1 MTEIEKAM
9 AAKVRAAKRLKEAQ
23 DEMDICE
30 AMYEGLIDSTKSA
43 HANTLMF
50 KYLTN
55 KANIS

>member
-30 AMYEGLIDSTKSA
+30 AIYEGLIDSTKTA
-43 HANTLMF
+43 NCNTLMF

>member
-30 AMYEGLIDSTKSA
+30 CLLQTAILDLVPETVLNEIINDLKDM
-43 HANTLMF
+43 
-50 KYLTN
+50 
-55 KANIS
+55 

>member
-9 AAKVRAAKRLKEAQ
+9 AAKVRAAKMLKEAQ

-30 AMYEGLIDSTKSA
+30 AMYESLIDSTKSA
-43 HANTLMF
+43 NCNTLMF

>member
-1 MTEIEKAM
+1 MTEIEKAIS
-9 AAKVRAAKRLKEAQ
+9 AKVRAAKMLKQAQ

-30 AMYEGLIDSTKSA
+30 AMYDSLIDSTKSA
-43 HANTLMF
+43 NCNTLIF

>member
-30 AMYEGLIDSTKSA
+30 AMYESLIDLSLI
-43 HANTLMF
+43 H
-50 KYLTN
+50 
-55 KANIS
+55 I